1 MKKIFKFI
9 MVCAMLFAFSG
20 TTLTFAEKK
29 CPPGPVLSGKCTFA
43 GFCLMAVGHFDCDP
57 GAPVGEDPELP

>member
-1 MKKIFKFI
+1 
-9 MVCAMLFAFSG
+9 MLFAFSG